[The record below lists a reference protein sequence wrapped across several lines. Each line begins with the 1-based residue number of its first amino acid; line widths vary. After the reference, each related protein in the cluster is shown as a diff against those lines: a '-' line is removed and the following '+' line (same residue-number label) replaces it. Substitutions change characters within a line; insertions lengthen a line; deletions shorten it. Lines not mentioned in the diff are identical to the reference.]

1 MQPNRDGGVGGGG
14 VRYDGHNPETE
25 RLITE
30 VVARLPEPVASFVH
44 AHCAFLSL
52 GVGHTAGWRGPFWL
66 IVLRDDLTPADIHA
80 QSLVAHQIAHA
91 WLQHNQ
97 DQADDE
103 RHVAALTRTWGFN
116 DKETEGLARRYGFT
130 EDVGYCDRAM
140 AAQLPHLQRS
150 VEEGAP
156 WWRAFDERRAL
167 LERLVDPTT
176 AEPEWLRIAEQ
187 LARRTEWFGSKPPTR
202 RDMEARMRALRKVVA
217 EARTVQRVRV
227 PYAEEDWR
235 MMPPIELPSRLVDAW
250 IERRL
255 KSVLTWKVRGRK
267 LGWHRS

>member
-1 MQPNRDGGVGGGG
+1 MRPNQDGGVGGGG

-80 QSLVAHQIAHA
+80 PSLVAHQIAHA
-91 WLQHNQ
+91 WLQRDE

-103 RHVAALTRTWGFN
+103 RHAAALIRTWGFN
-116 DKETEGLARRYGFT
+116 DNETEGLARRYGFT
-130 EDVGYCDRAM
+130 EDVGYCDRAI
-140 AAQLPHLQRS
+140 AARLPHLQRS

-176 AEPEWLRIAEQ
+176 TEPEWLRIAEQ

-202 RDMEARMRALRKVVA
+202 R
-217 EARTVQRVRV
+217 
-227 PYAEEDWR
+227 
-235 MMPPIELPSRLVDAW
+235 SRP
-250 IERRL
+250 
-255 KSVLTWKVRGRK
+255 
-267 LGWHRS
+267 RSR